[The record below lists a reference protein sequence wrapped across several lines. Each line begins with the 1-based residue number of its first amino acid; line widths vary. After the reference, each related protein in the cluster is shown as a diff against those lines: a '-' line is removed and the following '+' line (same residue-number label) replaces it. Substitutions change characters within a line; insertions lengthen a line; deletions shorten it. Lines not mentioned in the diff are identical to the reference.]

1 MVFLGFFMKNR
12 GCIYPIFV
20 VQLVCGKGNRPGK
33 RQVEVAWKSHCG
45 RQIMRRP
52 QRSCYDNGVKVFF
65 LTCRVFCLRKIQ
77 QTISDKAAAPHK
89 KNADVNADKGVNMLI
104 DSNQM
109 VSMTEA
115 NQNFSK
121 VVRQAEDNGCV
132 VIMKNNKPKFVL
144 IDVEAMHPA
153 LSMSDE
159 RIDHAAK
166 KEISRAK
173 WL

>member
-33 RQVEVAWKSHCG
+33 RQVEVALRKANNAASAKKLLLQRRKS
-45 RQIMRRP
+45 
-52 QRSCYDNGVKVFF
+52 VF
-65 LTCRVFCLRKIQ
+65 LTCRVFFCGKSNKRSPIEPPRHKL
-77 QTISDKAAAPHK
+77 K

-159 RIDHAAK
+159 RIDRAAK

>member
-1 MVFLGFFMKNR
+1 MVFLGFFMESR

-20 VQLVCGKGNRPGK
+20 VQLVCGKGSRPGK
-33 RQVEVAWKSHCG
+33 RQVEVALRRANNAASAKKLLLQRRKS
-45 RQIMRRP
+45 
-52 QRSCYDNGVKVFF
+52 VF

-77 QTISDKAAAPHK
+77 QTISDRTAAPQIK

-159 RIDHAAK
+159 RIDRAAK

>member
-1 MVFLGFFMKNR
+1 MVFLGFFMKNM

-20 VQLVCGKGNRPGK
+20 VQLVCGKGNRPRK
-33 RQVEVAWKSHCG
+33 RQLEVALRKANNAASAKKLLLQRRKS
-45 RQIMRRP
+45 
-52 QRSCYDNGVKVFF
+52 VF
-65 LTCRVFCLRKIQ
+65 LTCRVFYLRKIQ
-77 QTISDKAAAPHK
+77 QTISDRTTAPQIDK

-159 RIDHAAK
+159 RIDRAAK

>member
-20 VQLVCGKGNRPGK
+20 VQLVCGKGNRSGK
-33 RQVEVAWKSHCG
+33 RQVEVALRKASNAASAKKLLLQRRKS
-45 RQIMRRP
+45 
-52 QRSCYDNGVKVFF
+52 VFF
-65 LTCRVFCLRKIQ
+65 DVPRILFAENTTNDLRSNRRA
-77 QTISDKAAAPHK
+77 TNK

-159 RIDHAAK
+159 RIDRAAK

>member
-1 MVFLGFFMKNR
+1 
-12 GCIYPIFV
+12 
-20 VQLVCGKGNRPGK
+20 
-33 RQVEVAWKSHCG
+33 
-45 RQIMRRP
+45 
-52 QRSCYDNGVKVFF
+52 
-65 LTCRVFCLRKIQ
+65 
-77 QTISDKAAAPHK
+77 
-89 KNADVNADKGVNMLI
+89 MLI

-132 VIMKNNKPKFVL
+132 VIMKNNTPKFVL

-159 RIDHAAK
+159 RIDRAAK

>member
-20 VQLVCGKGNRPGK
+20 VQLMCGKGSRPGK
-33 RQVEVAWKSHCG
+33 RQVEVALRKANNAASAKKLLL
-45 RQIMRRP
+45 QRRI
-52 QRSCYDNGVKVFF
+52 
-65 LTCRVFCLRKIQ
+65 CLRKIQ
-77 QTISDKAAAPHK
+77 QTIADRTAAPQI
-89 KNADVNADKGVNMLI
+89 KNADVNAGKGVNMLI

-159 RIDHAAK
+159 RIDRAAK

>member
-1 MVFLGFFMKNR
+1 M
-12 GCIYPIFV
+12 
-20 VQLVCGKGNRPGK
+20 
-33 RQVEVAWKSHCG
+33 
-45 RQIMRRP
+45 
-52 QRSCYDNGVKVFF
+52 
-65 LTCRVFCLRKIQ
+65 TCRVFFHRKSNKPSPIEPLRHKL
-77 QTISDKAAAPHK
+77 TK

-144 IDVEAMHPA
+144 IDAEAMHPA

-159 RIDHAAK
+159 RIDRAAK

>member
-1 MVFLGFFMKNR
+1 MAR
-12 GCIYPIFV
+12 IFS
-20 VQLVCGKGNRPGK
+20 QK
-33 RQVEVAWKSHCG
+33 E
-45 RQIMRRP
+45 
-52 QRSCYDNGVKVFF
+52 
-65 LTCRVFCLRKIQ
+65 Q
-77 QTISDKAAAPHK
+77 QTVADRTAAPQIDK

-159 RIDHAAK
+159 RIDRAAK